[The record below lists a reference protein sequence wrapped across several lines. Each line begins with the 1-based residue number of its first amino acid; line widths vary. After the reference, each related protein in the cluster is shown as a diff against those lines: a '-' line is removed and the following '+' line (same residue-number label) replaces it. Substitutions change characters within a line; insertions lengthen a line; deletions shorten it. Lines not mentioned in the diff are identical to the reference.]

1 MFISKSN
8 IIIKNYFFSKNL
20 NLYLI
25 PEKSL
30 FLLKSNFGVISLK
43 LPSYYF
49 FIQDLNLISLLF
61 IKRFF
66 FLSFIKHFFY
76 LYNRLYLLYF
86 IRIKIRGLGYRIRK
100 VTNDLYYFFF
110 NYTNMFYFYLPKNV
124 LIKWYKK
131 RIILLSYDFFIL
143 KTLFSHIL
151 LLKALGP
158 YRRRGLRFPRQI
170 LLLKKKVKA
179 FR

>member
-1 MFISKSN
+1 MNNNVDLLTKNFI
-8 IIIKNYFFSKNL
+8 FSKNL
-20 NLYLI
+20 NIYFL
-25 PEKSL
+25 PKKSV
-30 FLLKSNFGVISLK
+30 FYLKSNFGLVFFK

-49 FIQDLNLISLLF
+49 YVKDLNLISLIF
-61 IKRFF
+61 VKRFF
-66 FLSFIKHFFY
+66 FISFIKHFFY
-76 LYNRLYLLYF
+76 LYNRLSLLYF

-110 NYTNMFYFYLPKNV
+110 NYTNMFYFFIPKNV

-131 RIILLSYDFFIL
+131 RIILVSHDFFIL

-151 LLKALGP
+151 LLKTLGP
-158 YRRRGLRFPRQI
+158 YRRRGLRYPRQI
-170 LLLKKKVKA
+170 ILLKKKVKA